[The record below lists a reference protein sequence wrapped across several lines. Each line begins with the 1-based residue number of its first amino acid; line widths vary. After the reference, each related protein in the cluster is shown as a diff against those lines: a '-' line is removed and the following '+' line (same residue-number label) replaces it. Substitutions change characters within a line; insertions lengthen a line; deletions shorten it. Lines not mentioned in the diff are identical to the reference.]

1 MCQGPSQSRLKVS
14 RLIDPFAK
22 RTQRPRDAG
31 IVATQCDADLVSFEP
46 VVQRFTASAETL
58 VI

>member
-1 MCQGPSQSRLKVS
+1 LKVS